1 MGKKLSANELQ
12 KHTDR
17 LLKGEED
24 KVNSLIEKLEEQK
37 NYLQKEDSS
46 IIDWAIEAV
55 KNKSRDKSTHMA
67 ENSLEISNQD
77 YDDFIKK
84 LRWTGLNSDQIYHR
98 FNALIGELLVL
109 SKSNNELLRSL
120 VENSTTHLETFC
132 LKSGWGNYS
141 DNVKFQLGNF
151 YKIKSNSKDVNYN
164 KVSYKLISE
173 VLLGR

>member
-12 KHTDR
+12 QHNDR

-24 KVNSLIEKLEEQK
+24 KVNNLIEKLEEQK
-37 NYLQKEDSS
+37 NYLPSEDSS

-55 KNKSRDKSTHMA
+55 KNKSRDKFTHMA
-67 ENSLEISNQD
+67 ENYLEMSNQN
-77 YDDFIKK
+77 YDDFIKNLSWK
-84 LRWTGLNSDQIYHR
+84 GLDSDQIYHR
-98 FNALIGELLVL
+98 FNEHIGELLVL
-109 SKSNNELLRSL
+109 SKSNNELLRSSM
-120 VENSTTHLETFC
+120 ENSTTHLETFC

-141 DNVKFQLGNF
+141 DDVKLKLGNF

-173 VLLGR
+173 VLLGK